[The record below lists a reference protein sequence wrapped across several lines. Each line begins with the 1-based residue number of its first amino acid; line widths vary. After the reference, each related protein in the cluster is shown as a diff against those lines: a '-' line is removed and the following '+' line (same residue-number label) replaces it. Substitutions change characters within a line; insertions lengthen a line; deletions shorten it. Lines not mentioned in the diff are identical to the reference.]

1 MLHNKPARL
10 TQCYWIHL
18 PIYMPCENRIAVSNH
33 VYHICNEEL
42 SLKGVWK
49 IRPWLESGSWK
60 NPRQLCK
67 LSTVSGFAGLSRIL
81 PTPFVFRWGY
91 ESTEKIFHCLI
102 SKYPKLKARE
112 KSRVQCKVRL
122 VLVSLLIGYNTG
134 VRSFGQSLS
143 VAITIAQLKFDNH
156 LKAALAHC
164 SSLLFLEQ
172 NPSEQELKEFK
183 QFILEKC
190 DDNFDGKISMPEVMQ
205 EVNQTEQLFNQTTWE
220 SVI

>member
-1 MLHNKPARL
+1 M
-10 TQCYWIHL
+10 
-18 PIYMPCENRIAVSNH
+18 
-33 VYHICNEEL
+33 
-42 SLKGVWK
+42 
-49 IRPWLESGSWK
+49 
-60 NPRQLCK
+60 
-67 LSTVSGFAGLSRIL
+67 
-81 PTPFVFRWGY
+81 
-91 ESTEKIFHCLI
+91 
-102 SKYPKLKARE
+102 
-112 KSRVQCKVRL
+112 RL

-190 DDNFDGKISMPEVMQ
+190 DDNFDGKISMPEVM
-205 EVNQTEQLFNQTTWE
+205 
-220 SVI
+220 